1 MISSLVEAAGLV
13 CLVVGVFLV
22 FGAGWA
28 LIVGGVLLVLA
39 GFAFSREV

>member
-13 CLVVGVFLV
+13 ALVAGVFLV
-22 FGAGWA
+22 FGFGWA
-28 LIVGGVLLVLA
+28 LIVGGILLVVV